1 MNDHIFEDD
10 EQTRTLRKEV
20 FELKKILQNE
30 VLMQKKA
37 LISKAIEKR
46 EEQLRI
52 IDAPREALRLEAEER
67 RQAQLKEEAEQ
78 RKTLL
83 RMELAQTEEVSDYHL
98 HSPVQ
103 ILSILRSLKDSN
115 SHITLY
121 FNNAED
127 FLITS
132 LFSVDEDTAK
142 LVLFLGA
149 NATVN
154 KQAMLTD
161 KLIAMSH
168 LDKIRIQ
175 FVLRGLKSALYKGRQ
190 CFLADIPETIL
201 RLQRREH
208 FRLVIPART
217 PVKCLIPIPV
227 PESAGENETD
237 KPPRIVEVDVIDISG
252 GGLGMASPQE
262 DVDFDVDMVF
272 DNCEIELPNGN
283 TIVTSLRVR
292 SIFDVTRHDGSI
304 SRRAGC
310 DFINLIGPRLS
321 MLQRYII
328 MEERERKAREASL
341 AKK

>member
-132 LFSVDEDTAK
+132 LFSVDEDTEK

-149 NATVN
+149 TATVN

-175 FVLRGLKSALYKGRQ
+175 FVLRGFKSALYKGRQ

-217 PVKCLIPIPV
+217 PVKCLIPIPAPV
-227 PESAGENETD
+227 SEGENETD

-328 MEERERKAREASL
+328 MEERERKAREARL